1 MLDTEIKINLF
12 LMQYCRMLMADIA
25 DERMAE
31 EPLPG
36 VNHPAWI
43 LGHLAISA
51 DHAVTRAGGEA
62 VLPPEWKT
70 LFGPGTKHAASR
82 DAYPSREELFRTVE
96 EGFERARQ
104 QAAAATPEQ
113 LAQPTAN
120 PRMKDALPTAREA
133 VAFLLTAH
141 LAGHL
146 GQLSAWRRMIGLPP
160 LF

>member
-1 MLDTEIKINLF
+1 MLDTEIKLNLF

-25 DERMAE
+25 DERMAQ
-31 EPLPG
+31 EPFPG

-43 LGHLAISA
+43 LGHLAFSA
-51 DHAVTRAGGEA
+51 DLAVTRAGGEA

-70 LFGPGTKHAASR
+70 LFGPGTKHG
-82 DAYPSREELFRTVE
+82 AYPSREDLFRTVE

-146 GQLSAWRRMIGLPP
+146 GQLSVWRRMIGLPP